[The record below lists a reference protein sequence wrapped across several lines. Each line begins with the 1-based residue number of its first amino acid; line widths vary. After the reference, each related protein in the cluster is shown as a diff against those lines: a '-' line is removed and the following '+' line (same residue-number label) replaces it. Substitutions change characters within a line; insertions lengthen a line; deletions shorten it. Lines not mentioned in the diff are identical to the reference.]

1 MKVLKLILVCWFLA
15 LFPSVPYLLDHTLD
29 ICAQN
34 CTACWIPVDNVK
46 YYLLEVIGGIFD
58 LNLLFQPPIVIWH
71 SFCHTTP
78 LLLIFGAWLQ
88 ITRVLKSS
96 KKDCKPANKRI
107 QTSHKYNIQIYNS
120 KLKFVFRRIMIII
133 GILTFCFISCN
144 LPLTYCLIS
153 SLFVRPKDTMWMD
166 IGFHTVFLNSI
177 FNPLITIFFMIRT
190 DVRKLF
196 CSCIQLQD
204 TAQLQIPIQLY
215 NKWQLIIYLEV

>member
-1 MKVLKLILVCWFLA
+1 MLVGAVQTYLKEYINYNDYLFWFTYIGSIGFYSVIGLNVDRAYVLSYPLKGRTSMKVLKLILVCWFLA

-88 ITRVLKSS
+88 ITRAVKSS

-107 QTSHKYNIQIYNS
+107 QTSHKYNI
-120 KLKFVFRRIMIII
+120 
-133 GILTFCFISCN
+133 
-144 LPLTYCLIS
+144 
-153 SLFVRPKDTMWMD
+153 
-166 IGFHTVFLNSI
+166 
-177 FNPLITIFFMIRT
+177 
-190 DVRKLF
+190 
-196 CSCIQLQD
+196 
-204 TAQLQIPIQLY
+204 
-215 NKWQLIIYLEV
+215 